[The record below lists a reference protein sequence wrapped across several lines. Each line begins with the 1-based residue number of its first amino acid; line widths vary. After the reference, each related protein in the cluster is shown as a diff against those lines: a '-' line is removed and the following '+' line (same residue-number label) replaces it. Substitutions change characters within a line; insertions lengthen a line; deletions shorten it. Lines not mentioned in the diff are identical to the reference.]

1 MDVEQ
6 IPDFHNNDEDFEKS
20 RDQLRQMQM
29 IHDASSTMAMLL
41 GMAHVGIAMALTE
54 ENLEDMRTKL
64 EAVKAKLDHE
74 INKAFYMGPKQ

>member
-1 MDVEQ
+1 MMDVENNEAADQ
-6 IPDFHNNDEDFEKS
+6 I
-20 RDQLRQMQM
+20 RQMQM

-54 ENLEDMRTKL
+54 ENFEGMRTKL

-74 INKAFYMGPKQ
+74 INKAFYMAPKQ